1 MGLYFKISIVFFYIP
16 IFAIYLII
24 KNIISSN
31 HKKDK
36 IKVFNIK
43 RYFKYLNIVI
53 NKQVI
58 SCIVI
63 FSIISN
69 SIVIIQNYKYDNM
82 YKGKTNLNGQA
93 IICSNCKEKEYYY
106 VYKIKIVSVDNM
118 KNKNQLK
125 NTYLYLNVNKKDFKD
140 LYYGDKIYFS
150 GEFIEPTEEK
160 NFGGFNYKQY
170 LKTLKIYGTVKSKR
184 IEVLSSKNVNTIF
197 YCINKVSIKLK
208 NIINSLFQEEQASL
222 LNGILLGDNSK
233 IGEETKENFRIGNI
247 SHVLAVSGMHVTY
260 LIIGINLIF
269 TSIIGKRKSKVVII
283 IFLIFYS
290 FLTGFSPSI
299 LRASITG
306 ILVMIA
312 GLIYQ
317 KNDMWNSLSI
327 SLFFILIYNPFL
339 IVNIGLQLS
348 YLGTIG
354 ILVFSKTISKILDN
368 IRIKNPKYKYKI
380 NKKIVTAIEKIKE
393 ILAVTISAQ
402 LMILPIIIY
411 NFNFFGTYFILT
423 NILVS
428 FITGPII
435 ILRNDSYFLIFYFSI
450 FIKNNSSYS

>member
-1 MGLYFKISIVFFYIP
+1 
-16 IFAIYLII
+16 
-24 KNIISSN
+24 
-31 HKKDK
+31 
-36 IKVFNIK
+36 
-43 RYFKYLNIVI
+43 
-53 NKQVI
+53 
-58 SCIVI
+58 
-63 FSIISN
+63 
-69 SIVIIQNYKYDNM
+69 
-82 YKGKTNLNGQA
+82 
-93 IICSNCKEKEYYY
+93 
-106 VYKIKIVSVDNM
+106 
-118 KNKNQLK
+118 
-125 NTYLYLNVNKKDFKD
+125 
-140 LYYGDKIYFS
+140 
-150 GEFIEPTEEK
+150 
-160 NFGGFNYKQY
+160 
-170 LKTLKIYGTVKSKR
+170 
-184 IEVLSSKNVNTIF
+184 
-197 YCINKVSIKLK
+197 
-208 NIINSLFQEEQASL
+208 
-222 LNGILLGDNSK
+222 
-233 IGEETKENFRIGNI
+233 
-247 SHVLAVSGMHVTY
+247 MHVTY

-317 KNDMWNSLSI
+317 KNDIWNSLSI

-380 NKKIVTAIEKIKE
+380 NKKIVIAIEKIKE

>member
-1 MGLYFKISIVFFYIP
+1 
-16 IFAIYLII
+16 
-24 KNIISSN
+24 
-31 HKKDK
+31 
-36 IKVFNIK
+36 
-43 RYFKYLNIVI
+43 
-53 NKQVI
+53 
-58 SCIVI
+58 
-63 FSIISN
+63 
-69 SIVIIQNYKYDNM
+69 
-82 YKGKTNLNGQA
+82 
-93 IICSNCKEKEYYY
+93 
-106 VYKIKIVSVDNM
+106 
-118 KNKNQLK
+118 
-125 NTYLYLNVNKKDFKD
+125 
-140 LYYGDKIYFS
+140 
-150 GEFIEPTEEK
+150 
-160 NFGGFNYKQY
+160 
-170 LKTLKIYGTVKSKR
+170 
-184 IEVLSSKNVNTIF
+184 
-197 YCINKVSIKLK
+197 
-208 NIINSLFQEEQASL
+208 
-222 LNGILLGDNSK
+222 
-233 IGEETKENFRIGNI
+233 
-247 SHVLAVSGMHVTY
+247 
-260 LIIGINLIF
+260 
-269 TSIIGKRKSKVVII
+269 
-283 IFLIFYS
+283 
-290 FLTGFSPSI
+290 
-299 LRASITG
+299 
-306 ILVMIA
+306 MIA

-317 KNDMWNSLSI
+317 KNDIWNSLSI

>member
-1 MGLYFKISIVFFYIP
+1 
-16 IFAIYLII
+16 
-24 KNIISSN
+24 
-31 HKKDK
+31 
-36 IKVFNIK
+36 
-43 RYFKYLNIVI
+43 
-53 NKQVI
+53 
-58 SCIVI
+58 
-63 FSIISN
+63 
-69 SIVIIQNYKYDNM
+69 
-82 YKGKTNLNGQA
+82 
-93 IICSNCKEKEYYY
+93 
-106 VYKIKIVSVDNM
+106 
-118 KNKNQLK
+118 
-125 NTYLYLNVNKKDFKD
+125 
-140 LYYGDKIYFS
+140 
-150 GEFIEPTEEK
+150 
-160 NFGGFNYKQY
+160 
-170 LKTLKIYGTVKSKR
+170 
-184 IEVLSSKNVNTIF
+184 
-197 YCINKVSIKLK
+197 
-208 NIINSLFQEEQASL
+208 
-222 LNGILLGDNSK
+222 
-233 IGEETKENFRIGNI
+233 
-247 SHVLAVSGMHVTY
+247 MHVTY

-317 KNDMWNSLSI
+317 KNDIWNSLSI

>member
-1 MGLYFKISIVFFYIP
+1 M
-16 IFAIYLII
+16 
-24 KNIISSN
+24 
-31 HKKDK
+31 
-36 IKVFNIK
+36 
-43 RYFKYLNIVI
+43 
-53 NKQVI
+53 
-58 SCIVI
+58 
-63 FSIISN
+63 
-69 SIVIIQNYKYDNM
+69 
-82 YKGKTNLNGQA
+82 
-93 IICSNCKEKEYYY
+93 
-106 VYKIKIVSVDNM
+106 
-118 KNKNQLK
+118 
-125 NTYLYLNVNKKDFKD
+125 
-140 LYYGDKIYFS
+140 
-150 GEFIEPTEEK
+150 
-160 NFGGFNYKQY
+160 
-170 LKTLKIYGTVKSKR
+170 KIYGTVKSKR

-317 KNDMWNSLSI
+317 KNDIWNSLSI